1 MSEDE
6 IEKVL
11 EEADIDRDGKVS
23 FEEFVLLMINK

>member
-1 MSEDE
+1 MTEEE

-11 EEADIDRDGKVS
+11 EEADMDRDGRVS